1 LEGSAAHAR
10 LCRPP
15 SARHR
20 PGAGMVAIFVSF
32 VLRLMPADPAAIIAG
47 DNATAAQIAAVR
59 DKLGLSRP
67 ILSSS

>member
-1 LEGSAAHAR
+1 
-10 LCRPP
+10 
-15 SARHR
+15 
-20 PGAGMVAIFVSF
+20 MVAIVVSF